1 MRSFLVFLSLAL
13 SVLSAPSPSPPFFR
27 ATSLNGKALAIL
39 PLGDSITLG
48 WKDPS
53 GNGYRKPLYD
63 LLTTAHTHTTFLGSY
78 VSGNFS
84 QPHHE
89 GHGGATSTVIAQAA
103 TEMHDSV
110 DPNLVLL
117 HAGVN
122 DAALAAYA
130 HEPEPIAGIGEVEK
144 LIDLVTEFWPR
155 AAVLVARIIPV
166 DPAEFAE
173 GLETQRNV
181 DAINERISYVV
192 AQRAYFGRRIALV
205 DMSHG
210 PITAADLVDFAH
222 PSPEGYAKMADL
234 WFTGIQDVVAR
245 GWVPEP

>member
-1 MRSFLVFLSLAL
+1 MRSLLPLLSLAL
-13 SVLSAPSPSPPFFR
+13 TALSAPSPPFFR

-63 LLTTAHTHTTFLGSY
+63 LLMTANAHTTFLGSY
-78 VSGNFS
+78 SSGNFS

-89 GHGGATSTVIAQAA
+89 GHGGATSTVIAMAA

-122 DAALAAYA
+122 DALVAASV
-130 HEPEPIAGIGEVEK
+130 HEPEPIAALGEVEK
-144 LIDLVTEFWPR
+144 LIDLATEFWPR
-155 AAVLVARIIPV
+155 AALLVARIIPV
-166 DPAEFAE
+166 DPAEYSE
-173 GLETQRNV
+173 GVETQRNV
-181 DAINERISYVV
+181 DSINERISYVV

-222 PSPEGYAKMADL
+222 PSPAGYAKMADL
-234 WFTGIQDVVAR
+234 WFTGIQDIVAR